1 MGERLEIR
9 RKGRGTRE
17 GDAVNRLN
25 VYSVHVERLFVDVQ
39 DLEFTWSFFIKS
51 VR

>member
-1 MGERLEIR
+1 MRQ
-9 RKGRGTRE
+9 

-25 VYSVHVERLFVDVQ
+25 VYSVHVEQLFVDVQ
-39 DLEFTWSFFIKS
+39 DLEFTWSFFIES